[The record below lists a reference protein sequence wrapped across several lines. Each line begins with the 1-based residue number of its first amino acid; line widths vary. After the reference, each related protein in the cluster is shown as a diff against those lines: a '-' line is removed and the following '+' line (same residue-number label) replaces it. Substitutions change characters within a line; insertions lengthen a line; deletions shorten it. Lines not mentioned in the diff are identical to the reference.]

1 MRISNMK
8 RLGGRGWTDSMTT
21 QLMGNES
28 VWCGEGVRGQ
38 GTAGAMAR
46 PTGEF
51 VGADP
56 MLEARPG
63 LAPVMDLPRHR

>member
-51 VGADP
+51 VGAVQRP
-56 MLEARPG
+56 EASPG
-63 LAPVMDLPRHR
+63 MAPVMDPPRHR